1 MKWLIASDIHG
12 SARWCRALMDAFDRE
27 GAQRMLLLGDLLH
40 NGTDD
45 MAEKQAVAEMLNAHK
60 DAISA
65 VRGNCDSDS
74 DLAMLA
80 FEVEEDYLVL
90 PVGHVRLFATH
101 GHRYDA
107 IHRPPMDKGDIL
119 LQGHTHVPATRQWTG
134 FLHFNPGSVSLPKW
148 GSERGYMTME
158 DGLFRWVT
166 LDGEEY
172 RRYEL

>member
-40 NGTDD
+40 NGSDD

-60 DAISA
+60 DVISA

-107 IHRPPMDKGDIL
+107 TSGRPGTRGISCCRGTPMCPP
-119 LQGHTHVPATRQWTG
+119 PASGPAFCTSIPAACPCPSG
-134 FLHFNPGSVSLPKW
+134 AASGAI
-148 GSERGYMTME
+148 
-158 DGLFRWVT
+158 
-166 LDGEEY
+166 
-172 RRYEL
+172 